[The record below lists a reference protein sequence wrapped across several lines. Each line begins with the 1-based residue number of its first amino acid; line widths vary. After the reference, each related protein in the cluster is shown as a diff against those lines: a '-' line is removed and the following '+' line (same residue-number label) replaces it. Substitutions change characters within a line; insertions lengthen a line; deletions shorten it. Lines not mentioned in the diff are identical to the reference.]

1 MSMNDFLKKNLNL
14 YHIIGMVLGVGFSM
28 IYWVKMGQFSD
39 NILKKSPVLMAIW
52 GILIGYI
59 LCDLVFN
66 SQKRKED
73 ENKRQEQE

>member
-1 MSMNDFLKKNLNL
+1 MSMNDFLKKNLNP
-14 YHIIGMVLGVGFSM
+14 YHVIGMVLGVGFSM
-28 IYWVKMGQFSD
+28 IYWVKVGQFSD

>member
-1 MSMNDFLKKNLNL
+1 
-14 YHIIGMVLGVGFSM
+14 MV
-28 IYWVKMGQFSD
+28 
-39 NILKKSPVLMAIW
+39 IW
-52 GILIGYI
+52 GVLTGYI

>member
-28 IYWVKMGQFSD
+28 IYWVKVGQFSD
-39 NILKKSPVLMAIW
+39 NILKKSPFLMAIW

-73 ENKRQEQE
+73 EKKRQEEE

>member
-1 MSMNDFLKKNLNL
+1 MPKKDFWKKNFNK
-14 YHIIGMVLGVGFSM
+14 YHIISIVLCVGLSM
-28 IYWVKMGQFSD
+28 IYWVKAGQFSD
-39 NILKKSPVLMAIW
+39 NFLKKSPVLMVIW
-52 GILIGYI
+52 GVLTGYI